1 MSQQLKLSI
10 LSILAAIISI
20 GAVTGSFSS
29 LLAQEGETF
38 SATLSGKAE
47 VPPTDSS
54 ATGWAKFQTN
64 ENGTQV
70 SYWINL
76 TGMEE
81 ITGAHIHN
89 GTATQNGDVVVGLS
103 GQKSA
108 QNGNNSTIS
117 FSGNITQN
125 DLQGPLKGK
134 ELSELV
140 GLMSD
145 GVVYVNVHS
154 GEFQNGEI
162 RGQIASGLPEAEINM
177 TSTSNT
183 TTTIN
188 STIPN

>member
-1 MSQQLKLSI
+1 MSQHVIHFIDFSRNYINWCTQWIFELSS
-10 LSILAAIISI
+10 SIEEKHFLR
-20 GAVTGSFSS
+20 
-29 LLAQEGETF
+29 
-38 SATLSGKAE
+38 LSGKAE

-76 TGMEE
+76 TGMKE
-81 ITGAHIHN
+81 ITGAHIRN
-89 GTATQNGDVVVGLS
+89 GSATQNGDVVIGLS

-108 QNGNNSTIS
+108 QNGNNTTIS
-117 FSGNITQN
+117 FSGNITPN

-140 GLMSD
+140 GLMSN
-145 GVVYVNVHS
+145 GVVYVNIHS

-162 RGQIASGLPEAEINM
+162 RGQIASGLPEAKINM

>member
-1 MSQQLKLSI
+1 M
-10 LSILAAIISI
+10 
-20 GAVTGSFSS
+20 
-29 LLAQEGETF
+29 
-38 SATLSGKAE
+38 
-47 VPPTDSS
+47 
-54 ATGWAKFQTN
+54 
-64 ENGTQV
+64 
-70 SYWINL
+70 
-76 TGMEE
+76 
-81 ITGAHIHN
+81 
-89 GTATQNGDVVVGLS
+89 
-103 GQKSA
+103 
-108 QNGNNSTIS
+108 
-117 FSGNITQN
+117 
-125 DLQGPLKGK
+125 KGK